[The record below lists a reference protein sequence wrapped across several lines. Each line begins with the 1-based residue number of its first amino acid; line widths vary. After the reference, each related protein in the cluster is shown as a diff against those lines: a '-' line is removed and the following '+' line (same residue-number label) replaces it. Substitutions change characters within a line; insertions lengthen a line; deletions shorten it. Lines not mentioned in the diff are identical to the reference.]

1 MCLPIFSLARLFT
14 PHSLHTTHDISE
26 DNSRDDEAV
35 VSVVSPLTDCRH
47 QTSVCHP
54 YNQTIVSGHCF
65 FQPSPE
71 SQWATQA
78 KEKIISLM
86 FPEAAGGNL
95 ELSAVAGGL
104 TDVSHTRLLLC

>member
-1 MCLPIFSLARLFT
+1 M
-14 PHSLHTTHDISE
+14 
-26 DNSRDDEAV
+26 
-35 VSVVSPLTDCRH
+35 
-47 QTSVCHP
+47 
-54 YNQTIVSGHCF
+54 
-65 FQPSPE
+65 
-71 SQWATQA
+71 ATQA

>member
-1 MCLPIFSLARLFT
+1 MGGA
-14 PHSLHTTHDISE
+14 HLHACT
-26 DNSRDDEAV
+26 
-35 VSVVSPLTDCRH
+35 
-47 QTSVCHP
+47 
-54 YNQTIVSGHCF
+54 
-65 FQPSPE
+65 QPSSSISVSQQPPICE
-71 SQWATQA
+71 HPSHSSMISSQWATQV